1 MVVVAGRGEEDNTL
15 AGGVINSGLHCVR
28 CERTAETH
36 IDDVGPLGHGPADGT
51 NEVAGRA
58 DTASVQYLQR
68 HNVRV
73 PGQASNADAII

>member
-1 MVVVAGRGEEDNTL
+1 MVAGRGEEDNTL
-15 AGGVINSGLHCVR
+15 ADGVVDSGICRVR
-28 CERTAETH
+28 YERTAETH
-36 IDDVGPLGHGPADGT
+36 IDDVGSLGHGPADGT
-51 NEVAGRA
+51 NEVADRA